1 MKEFLA
7 HCHCFVMV
15 IKLVNM
21 IKCFISFLF
30 NRWCLKMIM
39 MCFIMTCR
47 VNLISLGVF
56 LIINIVIEMILVAIT
71 RMHMINKIFRLMIPF
86 SLRDIT
92 TTVSSVVMIPISR
105 MTFIYIDFILSKL
118 ILVFTMSMI
127 IMLIMICIICS

>member
-1 MKEFLA
+1 
-7 HCHCFVMV
+7 
-15 IKLVNM
+15 
-21 IKCFISFLF
+21 
-30 NRWCLKMIM
+30 M

-92 TTVSSVVMIPISR
+92 TTVSSVVMKPISR

-118 ILVFTMSMI
+118 MLVFTMSMI